1 MPVSKNVHLLRGL
14 ISEADALGTRAAKRQ
29 FPVLLRPLV
38 ENRRVTSIEF
48 RPLLVDAMLT
58 AHPKGFRIFLNSDG
72 QSPAELQERYR
83 KESNNAMMPP
93 RLRFSVAHELAH
105 TLFYDFSEAKPKI
118 AKQFTSGGGRT
129 ALENLERSC
138 NRLASHL
145 LLPTPILRDEFLRL
159 KAVNPRSISELADR
173 AGVSLEALLRRLNEN
188 DSLFIQRY
196 FKGSIIL
203 VDQGGDGA
211 VVRAVAKPED
221 LNIAHQLHKMRSGD
235 PWKLTAYDGS
245 EILPDPLPEHSHAV
259 LNVETRM
266 STTQRNYAI
275 AKTTLWRTGHRA
287 SYLITFQEGET

>member
-1 MPVSKNVHLLRGL
+1 MPVSKNVRLLRGL
-14 ISEADALGTRAAKRQ
+14 ISEADALGARAAKRQ

-38 ENRRVTSIEF
+38 ESRRVTSIEF

-58 AHPKGFRIFLNSDG
+58 THPKGFRIFLNSG
-72 QSPAELQERYR
+72 GHSPAELQERYR
-83 KESNNAMMPP
+83 KESNNVMMPS

-105 TLFYDFSEAKPKI
+105 TFFYDFSEAKPKI
-118 AKQFTSGGGRT
+118 AKQFTPGGKRT

-159 KAVNPRSISELADR
+159 KAINPRSISELADR

-203 VDQGGDGA
+203 VDQSGDRA
-211 VVRAVAKPED
+211 VVRAAAKPKD
-221 LNIAHQLHKMRSGD
+221 LIIAHQLHEMRSGD
-235 PWKLTAYDGS
+235 PWKLTAHDGS
-245 EILPDPLPEHSHAV
+245 EILPEPLPEHSHAV

-266 STTQRNYAI
+266 SKTQRNYAV
-275 AKTTLWRTGHRA
+275 AKTTLWRTGQRA
-287 SYLITFQEGET
+287 SYLITLQEGET